1 MDRLC
6 YRISPQ
12 QRNWIVVTAAP
23 WPDALA
29 QEFSSREEALEIA
42 TIAARL
48 AWEHGGQPTCV
59 CIRERA
65 SGDNRLAFQFG

>member
-1 MDRLC
+1 VDRLC

-12 QRNWIVVTAAP
+12 QKNWIVVTTAP

-29 QEFSSREEALEIA
+29 QEFSSREEAVEIA

-48 AWEHGGQPTCV
+48 AWEQAGQPTCV
-59 CIRERA
+59 CIRDFSSE
-65 SGDNRLAFQFG
+65 NQRLACQFG